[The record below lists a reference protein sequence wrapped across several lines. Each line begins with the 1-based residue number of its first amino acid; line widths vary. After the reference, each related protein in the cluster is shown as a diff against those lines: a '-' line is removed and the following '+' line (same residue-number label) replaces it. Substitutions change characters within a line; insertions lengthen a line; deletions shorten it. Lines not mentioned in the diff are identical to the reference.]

1 MKILI
6 VHASA
11 GAGHRKCAEA
21 VHEVLKSRVG
31 AQDEVKLIDSLDYTS
46 KFFRWIY
53 ASQYLTMIHHMPAF
67 WGFFYFL
74 FDNALVYKILSP
86 LRRMINGANL
96 KRFEEFL
103 LDFKPDAI
111 ISAHFMANEIIANM
125 KKKKG
130 FQAFVLSVITDFMPH
145 SFWITSGVDAYT
157 VATEKTRQDVIRRGV
172 DPGRVTVTG
181 IPVSLKFAQSCD
193 RQTFL
198 DELGLKPDIFTML
211 MVSGGFGVG
220 PLEEMAGAISELIS
234 GAQLMVVCG
243 RNPQLTEKLQKKFA
257 DSDKVRIFGF
267 VDNMHQL
274 MQSSDLLITKSGG
287 LTTSEALSVG
297 LPMIVYKPI
306 PGQEGH
312 NCKLLVDLG
321 AAVKVSRIEAVPQEA
336 KRLAESPEEIAQ
348 MKKAALKISKPQ
360 AAAVI
365 ADMAYEKS

>member
-1 MKILI
+1 
-6 VHASA
+6 
-11 GAGHRKCAEA
+11 
-21 VHEVLKSRVG
+21 
-31 AQDEVKLIDSLDYTS
+31 
-46 KFFRWIY
+46 
-53 ASQYLTMIHHMPAF
+53 
-67 WGFFYFL
+67 
-74 FDNALVYKILSP
+74 
-86 LRRMINGANL
+86 
-96 KRFEEFL
+96 
-103 LDFKPDAI
+103 
-111 ISAHFMANEIIANM
+111 
-125 KKKKG
+125 
-130 FQAFVLSVITDFMPH
+130 
-145 SFWITSGVDAYT
+145 
-157 VATEKTRQDVIRRGV
+157 
-172 DPGRVTVTG
+172 
-181 IPVSLKFAQSCD
+181 
-193 RQTFL
+193 
-198 DELGLKPDIFTML
+198 
-211 MVSGGFGVG
+211 
-220 PLEEMAGAISELIS
+220 
-234 GAQLMVVCG
+234 MVVCG